1 MKGGGVSRIAFCH
14 SDCSGSSRSSRRL
27 SWVGCFCGLSLLLT
41 RGRSREAPEMR
52 AHLNRTI
59 CSDQTARTTRAPT
72 RRIARHAPLG
82 PPCAREQ
89 RHAAALAALRALGE
103 HAADTPGIVTVT
115 ALAPPSESYHRPGP
129 EPESAL
135 YLIRL
140 LAAGSAPSAAAS
152 ASAGPP
158 LELFASCR
166 SAARRAFRL
175 LHLGNLSINRER
187 KTNQKDQKDNA
198 TEGHHEHP
206 AESADS
212 DSTAS

>member
-1 MKGGGVSRIAFCH
+1 MPAF
-14 SDCSGSSRSSRRL
+14 
-27 SWVGCFCGLSLLLT
+27 
-41 RGRSREAPEMR
+41 
-52 AHLNRTI
+52 AH
-59 CSDQTARTTRAPT
+59 
-72 RRIARHAPLG
+72 
-82 PPCAREQ
+82 
-89 RHAAALAALRALGE
+89 
-103 HAADTPGIVTVT
+103 
-115 ALAPPSESYHRPGP
+115 PSKSYHRPGP

-135 YLIRL
+135 YLMRL

-187 KTNQKDQKDNA
+187 KTDQKDQKDDA

-212 DSTAS
+212 DSTASGGGVAGSRKGCV